1 MESQPAETTEGSPE
15 TSKPKKKK
23 KGGKPLDLSQLD
35 EKSFKIMAKLML
47 ALMELDIPLYDFFE
61 GAIYEQP
68 VKTKKQQKSVE
79 IINENNF
86 YSLLKERG
94 VRKKDTPHA
103 NLSHFLQLDQ
113 TYPDLLMLKRI
124 AKTLDEMSKND
135 ELMANIIAAAEEQMG
150 GDDDDERLGTVE
162 EDAESNQFETGIKG
176 GNSQAARNGGT
187 ANDDDDDGQYKEDY
201 EDDYEF

>member
-68 VKTKKQQKSVE
+68 VKTKKQ
-79 IINENNF
+79 
-86 YSLLKERG
+86 
-94 VRKKDTPHA
+94 
-103 NLSHFLQLDQ
+103 
-113 TYPDLLMLKRI
+113 
-124 AKTLDEMSKND
+124 
-135 ELMANIIAAAEEQMG
+135 
-150 GDDDDERLGTVE
+150 
-162 EDAESNQFETGIKG
+162 
-176 GNSQAARNGGT
+176 
-187 ANDDDDDGQYKEDY
+187 
-201 EDDYEF
+201 